1 MMGSDVKA
9 LAALSQLW
17 TAVGTIWRASETGG
31 QNITKCLQLR
41 NTHPLRSRFS
51 GHSREADLVYTWG
64 RPMTQGKKQVSAP
77 CGTAGVGGL
86 ASSEGFTEII
96 SGRSHFAAGWRQPA
110 KTSQTRGGPEA
121 GKREMGSAH
130 EPIGA
135 KKER

>member
-9 LAALSQLW
+9 LAALSQIW

-64 RPMTQGKKQVSAP
+64 RPMTQGKKQVRAP

-86 ASSEGFTEII
+86 ASSRLRKKGFRRSK
-96 SGRSHFAAGWRQPA
+96 SGRITGH
-110 KTSQTRGGPEA
+110 
-121 GKREMGSAH
+121 
-130 EPIGA
+130 
-135 KKER
+135 